1 MEDLKENVLDEF
13 SEKTNDIVENND
25 EATLEEGT
33 SAEELAYEIVNAS
46 STRYINYSDKY
57 EDAKSTAATLLI
69 VGVAGLLLIAG
80 SVSGILDKFVKV
92 PVKFEDNFLLYI
104 VMTLL
109 FAIFTVIGVIYVF
122 ISKDYKSKISGEV
135 SATEN
140 ITNYLKNYATKESI
154 DHQIEGEF
162 SEEEMYFRRF
172 EILKNIL
179 MREYENADEAL
190 IEKLIDQYYDDVFNK
205 TQELS

>member
-1 MEDLKENVLDEF
+1 MEDLKENV
-13 SEKTNDIVENND
+13 
-25 EATLEEGT
+25 LEEGT

-69 VGVAGLLLIAG
+69 VGVAGLALIAG

-109 FAIFTVIGVIYVF
+109 FAIFTVIGVAYVF

-140 ITNYLKNYATKESI
+140 ITNYLKNNITKE
-154 DHQIEGEF
+154 DVDRQIEGEY
-162 SEEEMYFRRF
+162 SEEEKYFKRF
-172 EILKNIL
+172 EILKNTL

-190 IEKLIDQYYDDVFNK
+190 IEKLIDQYYDDVFNES
-205 TQELS
+205 QELS